1 MTALATAVG
10 ALVADR
16 LKMARLLLPLLLAAE
31 LAPFFLEPRTG
42 AAPPFLPLPAGG
54 LLEVLPTA
62 SFRRHQY
69 AHHLILYQ
77 KQST

>member
-31 LAPFFLEPRTG
+31 LAIFFLEPRTG
-42 AAPPFLPLPAGG
+42 AAPPFLPLLAGG
-54 LLEVLPTA
+54 LLGLLPTA
-62 SFRRHQY
+62 SFCRDQY
-69 AHHLILYQ
+69 AH
-77 KQST
+77 